1 MNKITK
7 TLRFAGLL
15 AIMLG
20 AASPLAATPSLA
32 APMHGSHAIVAPV
45 RSTPTIVA
53 QNQFRDGMVDR
64 DRMPPLRA
72 EYRPAP
78 PHRDFVWHKG
88 HWRFDRGHWVW
99 MTGLYLAR

>member
-32 APMHGSHAIVAPV
+32 APIHNTHVIVQQ
-45 RSTPTIVA
+45 S
-53 QNQFRDGMVDR
+53 QFRDGMYDR
-64 DRMPPLRA
+64 DRMPPPRV
-72 EYRPAP
+72 EHRPAA

-88 HWRFDRGHWVW
+88 HWRFDRDHWVW
-99 MTGLYLAR
+99 MSGLWLAR